1 MENAADALMMAGA
14 VLIFILIL
22 SIVFLAFTN
31 ARESIDTVFQLA
43 DKETMTIGEDSNYYY
58 LSTAGANTNINRT
71 VGLETVIPA
80 IYRAFDEN
88 YKIEFVFK
96 DGSDYYLYKDKEG
109 KEITTIDLSEL
120 ALTISQKES
129 LIEAILYHTYKGTND
144 NMAQFNN
151 DFKNNRG
158 WNKYR

>member
-43 DKETMTIGEDSNYYY
+43 DKETMTIEENSNYYY
-58 LSTAGANTNINRT
+58 LSTAGANINRT

-88 YKIEFVFK
+88 YKIEFVFG

-109 KEITTIDLSEL
+109 KEITTIDLSEM

>member
-71 VGLETVIPA
+71 VGLETIIPA
-80 IYRAFDEN
+80 IYRAFNEN

-96 DGSDYYLYKDKEG
+96 DGSDYYLYKDKKG
-109 KEITTIDLSEL
+109 KEITTIDLSEMT
-120 ALTISQKES
+120 LTASQKES

-144 NMAQFNN
+144 MAQFNN
-151 DFKNNRG
+151 DFRNNRR